1 MNMENNLGKTLEEK
15 IKEMAAEEAIELI
28 DFKFSFYGNQYSLRC
43 LVDYG
48 SGGISIDKCAI
59 LNRKIFNF
67 LEESKILGENFT
79 LEVNSPGLDHPLKN
93 YKDFL
98 RIKGS
103 IVGIWL
109 NSPVDSKTYIEGE
122 ISDANECCVVL
133 KAKDKIYTVEL
144 EKIKIGK
151 ARLDLEQSK
160 SRH

>member
-1 MNMENNLGKTLEEK
+1 MENNLGKTLEEK

-43 LVDYG
+43 LVDY
-48 SGGISIDKCAI
+48 SAGGIPIDKCAI

-67 LEESKILGENFT
+67 LEESKMLGENFT

-98 RIKGS
+98 RMKGA
-103 IVGIWL
+103 IAGIWL
-109 NSPVDSKTYIEGE
+109 SIPVDTKTYIEGE
-122 ISDANECCVVL
+122 IIDANQHHVVL
-133 KAKDKIYTVEL
+133 KIKDKMCNVEL

-151 ARLDLEQSK
+151 ARLDL
-160 SRH
+160 